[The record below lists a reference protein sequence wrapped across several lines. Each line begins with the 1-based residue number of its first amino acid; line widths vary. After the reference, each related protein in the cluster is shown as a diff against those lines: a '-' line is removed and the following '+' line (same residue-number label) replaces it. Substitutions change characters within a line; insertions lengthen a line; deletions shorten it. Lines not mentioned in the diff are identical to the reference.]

1 MALKITC
8 SAAEAAL
15 TMEGAVLAN
24 GPRIGEYR
32 LPSEVLLGLRT

>member
-1 MALKITC
+1 MALKIKR

-15 TMEGAVLAN
+15 TVEGAVLAK
-24 GPRIGEYR
+24 GPRIGESR

>member
-15 TMEGAVLAN
+15 TMEGAVLAK
-24 GPRIGEYR
+24 GPRIGESR